1 MITDRPRALRRQA
14 CRRRDDRGVGAP
26 EFIIVM
32 PVVMLIFLMLV
43 QWSVQLYND
52 RIVHAAAREAAVDA
66 ASWDGTE
73 AAGQQTAK
81 EYLADS
87 GSDLSNT
94 SVRINVGA
102 TEVTVTVEELAAGR
116 RAAQGSHQPAEGQL
130 VALGPEARDDPER
143 CRREPRMAAFRLAR
157 VDVGQVDLHEREGH
171 ARERVPQRQARV
183 RPGARVHQRAGHH
196 AAAVVDR
203 LDHASLLV
211 ELREE
216 ERHPEFGPH
225 LLEMGFDLG
234 QRGRAVDLGLPDAEQ
249 IEIRAVEDRDPHD
262 VSPFSQPWNWSRSS
276 SSPPSGP
283 PAPSAGALG
292 PDADGG
298 SSAGTASGTDV
309 AKN

>member
-102 TEVTVTVEELAAGR
+102 TEVTVTVSGDVMT
-116 RAAQGSHQPAEGQL
+116 L
-130 VALGPEARDDPER
+130 VPG
-143 CRREPRMAAFRLAR
+143 MTKR
-157 VDVGQVDLHEREGH
+157 VSATATVP
-171 ARERVPQRQARV
+171 RER
-183 RPGARVHQRAGHH
+183 
-196 AAAVVDR
+196 
-203 LDHASLLV
+203 
-211 ELREE
+211 
-216 ERHPEFGPH
+216 F
-225 LLEMGFDLG
+225 
-234 QRGRAVDLGLPDAEQ
+234 AE
-249 IEIRAVEDRDPHD
+249 
-262 VSPFSQPWNWSRSS
+262 
-276 SSPPSGP
+276 
-283 PAPSAGALG
+283 
-292 PDADGG
+292 
-298 SSAGTASGTDV
+298 
-309 AKN
+309 